1 MKSPDKKT
9 APSLKKGDKI
19 EIIVS
24 ALDDDGCGIAVH
36 AATQIR
42 VTGGLPGDKL
52 LARVTYSSQH
62 RITAERI
69 RITIR

>member
-1 MKSPDKKT
+1 MKNPDKK
-9 APSLKKGDKI
+9 PVHPLKKKDKI
-19 EIIVS
+19 EINFS

-36 AATQIR
+36 ASTQIR

-62 RITAERI
+62 RITSERI
-69 RITIR
+69 RII